1 MKGKTSDD
9 KDEEGDNAGPPGEAM
24 VSMIICMII
33 LTIFFIFFCLVPVYR
48 WDTENWNIVNQHE
61 EEWTTVFKKTPVRII
76 KEMAIC
82 VCKNFSHSI

>member
-48 WDTENWNIVNQHE
+48 WDTENWNIVTFDINSGYWRE
-61 EEWTTVFKKTPVRII
+61 DGDTGT
-76 KEMAIC
+76 
-82 VCKNFSHSI
+82 